1 MNHSRTYLF
10 TGVIL
15 AAVMFAMSQFYRSSV
30 AVISPDLMQEMG
42 LNALDLSRIS
52 AAFFYA
58 FALMQIPV
66 GIFLDTVGPKTAMV
80 GLTLVSVAGAVVFAL
95 GTTPGW
101 LTFGRVLLGI
111 GMACNF
117 MGALKLLTLWFE
129 PRQFATLSALV
140 VSLGTLGNIAAATP
154 LVLLVGWVGWRHS
167 FLVIAG
173 FTLALVLV
181 FLAVIKDR
189 PGPASRKDDHM
200 AGQRRD
206 LSGSK
211 KRAGKNV
218 SGFCATTATGS
229 GTSGAA
235 GGASG
240 GALPDDRAETKAG
253 AADDRPSVS
262 QTLGQ
267 AWDLFHRRDY
277 WVISLATF
285 CRYGIYA
292 AVQGLWAGPFLI
304 HALALSPVTAGNILF
319 LMSIGLILGCP
330 LCGWLSDSL
339 VGSRKKIIIPG
350 IVCMIALLLGMN
362 QLSPDTGVWVVY
374 LMFFSFGLASGS
386 GQVMYAHIKEQVP
399 RANAGM
405 AMTGINF
412 FTMAGVAVF
421 LQGMGHVMTRF
432 FPGASLTLP
441 AFHLAFTVCAVC
453 LACIA
458 LLYGMTRETLE
469 NG

>member
-1 MNHSRTYLF
+1 MNHSRTWLF
-10 TGVIL
+10 TTVIL
-15 AAVMFAMSQFYRSSV
+15 AAVMFAMSQFYRASV

-58 FALMQIPV
+58 FAVMQIPV
-66 GIFLDTVGPKTAMV
+66 GIFLDTVGPRIAMTA
-80 GLTLVSVAGAVVFAL
+80 LTLLSVIGAVIFAL
-95 GTTPGW
+95 GTSPGW

-117 MGALKLLTLWFE
+117 MGALKLLTVWFE
-129 PRQFATLSALV
+129 PRQFATLSAVV

-154 LVLLVGWVGWRHS
+154 LVLMVSLVGWRHS
-167 FLVIAG
+167 FLIIAG
-173 FTLALVLV
+173 FTFVLALV

-189 PGPASRKDDHM
+189 PTADTG
-200 AGQRRD
+200 GT
-206 LSGSK
+206 GNITG
-211 KRAGKNV
+211 RAAAENV
-218 SGFCATTATGS
+218 CST
-229 GTSGAA
+229 
-235 GGASG
+235 GGAGSAYSKG
-240 GALPDDRAETKAG
+240 GADCKSGIGGSDDRTG
-253 AADDRPSVS
+253 APADQTDNRPSVS
-262 QTLGQ
+262 QTLGR
-267 AWDLFHRRDY
+267 AWALFHEKDY
-277 WVISLATF
+277 WIISAATF

-292 AVQGLWAGPFLI
+292 AVQALWAGPFLI
-304 HALALSPVTAGNILF
+304 HVLELSAVTAGNILF

-339 VGSRKKIIIPG
+339 VVSRKKIIIPG
-350 IVCMIALLLGMN
+350 ICCMVGLLLGMN
-362 QLSPDTGVWVVY
+362 LLSPDTGVWVVY
-374 LMFFSFGLASGS
+374 LVFFSFGLASGS

-421 LQGMGHVMTRF
+421 LQGMGHVMARF

-441 AFHLAFTVCAVC
+441 AFHLAFGLCSLC
-453 LACIA
+453 LVCIA
-458 LLYGMTRETLE
+458 LLYCLTRETLVK
-469 NG
+469 N

>member
-1 MNHSRTYLF
+1 MKHSRTWLF
-10 TGVIL
+10 TTVIL
-15 AAVMFAMSQFYRSSV
+15 AAVMFAMSQFYRASV

-58 FALMQIPV
+58 FAIMQIPV
-66 GIFLDTVGPKTAMV
+66 GIFLDTVGPRIAMTA
-80 GLTLVSVAGAVVFAL
+80 LTLLSVIGAVIFAL

-101 LTFGRVLLGI
+101 LTFGRVLLGV

-117 MGALKLLTLWFE
+117 MGALKLLTVWFE
-129 PRQFATLSALV
+129 PRQFATLSAVV

-154 LVLLVGWVGWRHS
+154 LVLMVSLVGWRHS
-167 FLVIAG
+167 FLIIAG
-173 FTLALVLV
+173 FTFALALV

-189 PGPASRKDDHM
+189 P
-200 AGQRRD
+200 
-206 LSGSK
+206 
-211 KRAGKNV
+211 RAD
-218 SGFCATTATGS
+218 
-229 GTSGAA
+229 A
-235 GGASG
+235 GGAGDITG
-240 GALPDDRAETKAG
+240 GASAENTCDADGAEGKSGPRGSEDRAAAPADG
-253 AADDRPSVS
+253 ADIRPSVS
-262 QTLGQ
+262 QTLGR
-267 AWDLFHRRDY
+267 AWALFHEKDY
-277 WVISLATF
+277 WIISAATF

-292 AVQGLWAGPFLI
+292 AVQALWAGPFLI
-304 HALALSPVTAGNILF
+304 HVLELSAVTAGNILF

-339 VGSRKKIIIPG
+339 VVSRKKIIIPG
-350 IVCMIALLLGMN
+350 ICCMTGLLLGMN
-362 QLSPDTGVWVVY
+362 QLSPDTGVWVVF
-374 LMFFSFGLASGS
+374 LVFFSFGLASGS

-421 LQGMGHVMTRF
+421 LQGMGHVMARF

-441 AFHLAFTVCAVC
+441 AFHLAFGLCSLC
-453 LACIA
+453 LVCIA
-458 LLYGMTRETLE
+458 LLYCLTRETLVK
-469 NG
+469 

>member
-1 MNHSRTYLF
+1 MNQSRIYLF

-66 GIFLDTVGPKTAMV
+66 GIFLDTVGPKTAMA
-80 GLTLVSVAGAVVFAL
+80 GLTLVSVAGAVIFAL
-95 GTTPGW
+95 GTSPAW

-117 MGALKLLTLWFE
+117 MGSLKLLTLWFE
-129 PRQFATLSALV
+129 PRQFATLSAMV

-167 FLVIAG
+167 FLIIAG
-173 FTLALVLV
+173 FTLFLVVV
-181 FLAVIKDR
+181 FLAVIR
-189 PGPASRKDDHM
+189 E
-200 AGQRRD
+200 
-206 LSGSK
+206 
-211 KRAGKNV
+211 RAG
-218 SGFCATTATGS
+218 GTGMTDT
-229 GTSGAA
+229 G
-235 GGASG
+235 
-240 GALPDDRAETKAG
+240 DDT
-253 AADDRPSVS
+253 DIRPRVS
-262 QTLGQ
+262 QTLTR

-277 WVISLATF
+277 WIISFATF

-292 AVQGLWAGPFLI
+292 AVQALWAGPFLI
-304 HALALSPVTAGNILF
+304 HVLELPAVTAGNILF
-319 LMSIGLILGCP
+319 LMSIGLIVGCP
-330 LCGWLSDSL
+330 VCGWLSDSL
-339 VGSRKKIIIPG
+339 VESRKKIIIPG
-350 IVCMIALLLGMN
+350 IFCMVGLLLGMN
-362 QLSPDTGVWVVY
+362 RLTPDTGEWIVY
-374 LMFFSFGLASGS
+374 LLFFSFGLASGS

-399 RANAGM
+399 RANAGL

-441 AFHLAFTVCAVC
+441 AFHLAFHVCAAC
-453 LACIA
+453 LTGIA
-458 LLYGMTRETLE
+458 LLYCLTRETLKKRPSL
-469 NG
+469 

>member
-1 MNHSRTYLF
+1 VLNKRLAKNEINSMNHSRTYLF

-211 KRAGKNV
+211 KRAAKNV
-218 SGFCATTATGS
+218 SGFCVTTATGPP
-229 GTSGAA
+229 APA
-235 GGASG
+235 GQP
-240 GALPDDRAETKAG
+240 GALPAPPCRMTEPRLKQVRQMTGPVYPRPWARHGTCSTAET
-253 AADDRPSVS
+253 
-262 QTLGQ
+262 
-267 AWDLFHRRDY
+267 
-277 WVISLATF
+277 
-285 CRYGIYA
+285 
-292 AVQGLWAGPFLI
+292 
-304 HALALSPVTAGNILF
+304 
-319 LMSIGLILGCP
+319 
-330 LCGWLSDSL
+330 
-339 VGSRKKIIIPG
+339 
-350 IVCMIALLLGMN
+350 
-362 QLSPDTGVWVVY
+362 TG
-374 LMFFSFGLASGS
+374 
-386 GQVMYAHIKEQVP
+386 
-399 RANAGM
+399 
-405 AMTGINF
+405 
-412 FTMAGVAVF
+412 
-421 LQGMGHVMTRF
+421 
-432 FPGASLTLP
+432 
-441 AFHLAFTVCAVC
+441 
-453 LACIA
+453 
-458 LLYGMTRETLE
+458 
-469 NG
+469 

>member
-1 MNHSRTYLF
+1 MFHSRTCLWI
-10 TGVIL
+10 GVLL

-80 GLTLVSVAGAVVFAL
+80 GLTLVSVAGAVIFAL
-95 GTTPGW
+95 GTSPAW

-117 MGALKLLTLWFE
+117 MGSLKLLTLWFE
-129 PRQFATLSALV
+129 PRQFATLSAMV

-154 LVLLVGWVGWRHS
+154 LVLLVSLVGWRHS
-167 FLVIAG
+167 FLIIAG
-173 FTLALVLV
+173 FTLFLALV
-181 FLAVIKDR
+181 FLAVIR
-189 PGPASRKDDHM
+189 ER
-200 AGQRRD
+200 
-206 LSGSK
+206 
-211 KRAGKNV
+211 
-218 SGFCATTATGS
+218 
-229 GTSGAA
+229 
-235 GGASG
+235 
-240 GALPDDRAETKAG
+240 
-253 AADDRPSVS
+253 ADDGTAARTASADARPRVS
-262 QTLGQ
+262 QTLAQ
-267 AWDLFHRRDY
+267 AWDLFHRKDY
-277 WVISLATF
+277 WIISLATF

-292 AVQGLWAGPFLI
+292 AVQALWAGPFLI
-304 HALALSPVTAGNILF
+304 HVLDLPAVTAGNILF
-319 LMSIGLILGCP
+319 LMSIGLIVGCP
-330 LCGWLSDSL
+330 VCGWLSDSL

-350 IVCMIALLLGMN
+350 IFCMVGLLLAMN
-362 QLSPDTGVWVVY
+362 RLTPDTGVWVVY
-374 LMFFSFGLASGS
+374 LVFFSFGLASGS

-399 RANAGM
+399 RANAGL

-441 AFHLAFTVCAVC
+441 AFHLAFHVCAAC
-453 LACIA
+453 LTGIA
-458 LLYGMTRETLE
+458 LLYGLTRETLE
-469 NG
+469 KRPV

>member
-30 AVISPDLMQEMG
+30 AVIAPDLMQEMG

-58 FALMQIPV
+58 FAVMQIPV
-66 GIFLDTVGPKTAMV
+66 GIFLDTVGPKTAMTA
-80 GLTLVSVAGAVVFAL
+80 LTLLSVAGAVIFAL
-95 GTTPGW
+95 GNSPAW

-117 MGALKLLTLWFE
+117 MGALKLLTIWFQ
-129 PRQFATLSALV
+129 PRQFATLSAVV

-154 LVLLVGWVGWRHS
+154 LVLMVSLVGWRHS
-167 FLVIAG
+167 FLIIAG
-173 FTLALVLV
+173 FTLALALV
-181 FLAVIKDR
+181 FLAMIKE
-189 PGPASRKDDHM
+189 
-200 AGQRRD
+200 
-206 LSGSK
+206 
-211 KRAGKNV
+211 RAG
-218 SGFCATTATGS
+218 TGRS
-229 GTSGAA
+229 A
-235 GGASG
+235 ASG
-240 GALPDDRAETKAG
+240 EKTVSTMTGDTDP
-253 AADDRPSVS
+253 RPSVS

-267 AWDLFHRRDY
+267 AWALFHQKDY
-277 WVISLATF
+277 WIISFATF

-292 AVQGLWAGPFLI
+292 AVQALWAGPFLI
-304 HALALSPVTAGNILF
+304 HALKLSPVTAGNILF
-319 LMSIGLILGCP
+319 FMSIGLILGCP

-339 VGSRKKIIIPG
+339 VGSRKKIIITG
-350 IVCMIALLLGMN
+350 ICCMVGLLLGMN
-362 QLSPDTGVWVVY
+362 RLAPDTGVWLVY
-374 LMFFSFGLASGS
+374 LVFFSFGLASGS

-399 RANAGM
+399 KANAGM

-441 AFHLAFTVCAVC
+441 AFHLAFGVCAIC
-453 LACIA
+453 LAGIA
-458 LLYGMTRETLE
+458 LLYCLTRETLE
-469 NG
+469 KREKR

>member
-1 MNHSRTYLF
+1 MPHSRIFLWI
-10 TGVIL
+10 GVIL

-80 GLTLVSVAGAVVFAL
+80 GLTLVSVAGAVIFAL
-95 GTTPGW
+95 GTSPAW

-117 MGALKLLTLWFE
+117 MGSLKLLTLWFE

-167 FLVIAG
+167 FLIIAG
-173 FTLALVLV
+173 FTLVLALV
-181 FLAVIKDR
+181 FLAVVR
-189 PGPASRKDDHM
+189 E
-200 AGQRRD
+200 
-206 LSGSK
+206 
-211 KRAGKNV
+211 RAG
-218 SGFCATTATGS
+218 
-229 GTSGAA
+229 GTGAA
-235 GGASG
+235 ASG
-240 GALPDDRAETKAG
+240 EETDA
-253 AADDRPSVS
+253 RPRVS
-262 QTLGQ
+262 QTLAQ
-267 AWDLFHRRDY
+267 AWDLFHRKDY
-277 WVISLATF
+277 WIISLATF

-292 AVQGLWAGPFLI
+292 AVQALWAGPFLI
-304 HALALSPVTAGNILF
+304 HVLKLPAVTAGNILF
-319 LMSIGLILGCP
+319 LMSIGLIVGCP
-330 LCGWLSDSL
+330 VCGWLSDTV

-350 IVCMIALLLGMN
+350 IFCMVGLLLVMN
-362 QLSPDTGVWVVY
+362 RLTPDTGVWAAHLV
-374 LMFFSFGLASGS
+374 FFSFGLVSGS

-399 RANAGM
+399 RANAGL

-441 AFHLAFTVCAVC
+441 AFHLAFHVCAAC
-453 LACIA
+453 LAGIA
-458 LLYGMTRETLE
+458 LLYGLTRETLE
-469 NG
+469 KRPAVR

>member
-1 MNHSRTYLF
+1 MNNIRSRSFLV
-10 TGVIL
+10 TGVLL

-66 GIFLDTVGPKTAMV
+66 GIFLDTVGPRTAMTA
-80 GLTLVSVAGAVVFAL
+80 LTLVSVAGAVIFAL
-95 GTTPGW
+95 GTSPAW

-117 MGALKLLTLWFE
+117 MGALKLLTLWFT
-129 PRQFATLSALV
+129 PRQFATLSAVV

-154 LVLLVGWVGWRHS
+154 LVLMVGWVGWRHS
-167 FLVIAG
+167 FLIIAG
-173 FTLALVLV
+173 FTLVLALV
-181 FLAVIKDR
+181 FLAVIRDR
-189 PGPASRKDDHM
+189 PKGFGMGP
-200 AGQRRD
+200 
-206 LSGSK
+206 SGG
-211 KRAGKNV
+211 RPGRE
-218 SGFCATTATGS
+218 TGADVC
-229 GTSGAA
+229 AA
-235 GGASG
+235 GDAAVLSPAGVAGTGAGTETAESTAG
-240 GALPDDRAETKAG
+240 RA
-253 AADDRPSVS
+253 AANERPSVS

-267 AWDLFHRRDY
+267 AWALFHRKDY
-277 WVISLATF
+277 WIISLATF

-292 AVQGLWAGPFLI
+292 AVQALWAGPFLI
-304 HALALSPVTAGNILF
+304 YVLELSPVTAGNILF

-339 VGSRKKIIIPG
+339 VKSRKKIIIPG
-350 IVCMIALLLGMN
+350 IGCMVGLLVSMN
-362 QLSPDTGVWVVY
+362 QLTPDTGVWVVY
-374 LMFFSFGLASGS
+374 LLFFSFGLASGS

-399 RANAGM
+399 PANAGM

-441 AFHLAFTVCAVC
+441 AFHLAFGVCAAC
-453 LACIA
+453 LAGIA
-458 LLYGMTRETLE
+458 LLYCLTRETLKK
-469 NG
+469 

>member
-1 MNHSRTYLF
+1 MKHSRTWLF
-10 TGVIL
+10 TTVIL
-15 AAVMFAMSQFYRSSV
+15 AALMFAMSQFYRASV

-58 FALMQIPV
+58 FAVMQIPV
-66 GIFLDTVGPKTAMV
+66 GIFLDTVGPRIAMTA
-80 GLTLVSVAGAVVFAL
+80 LTLLSVIGAIIFAL
-95 GTTPGW
+95 GTTPAW
-101 LTFGRVLLGI
+101 LTFGRVLLGV

-117 MGALKLLTLWFE
+117 MGALKLLTVWFE
-129 PRQFATLSALV
+129 PRQFATLSAVV

-154 LVLLVGWVGWRHS
+154 LVLMVSLVGWRHS

-173 FTLALVLV
+173 FTFTLALV

-189 PGPASRKDDHM
+189 PM
-200 AGQRRD
+200 ADEG
-206 LSGSK
+206 G
-211 KRAGKNV
+211 AGDI
-218 SGFCATTATGS
+218 TG
-229 GTSGAA
+229 GGAA
-235 GGASG
+235 ENSYGADGKSG
-240 GALPDDRAETKAG
+240 PRGSEDRAAAPADG
-253 AADDRPSVS
+253 ADIRPSVY
-262 QTLGQ
+262 QTLGR
-267 AWDLFHRRDY
+267 AWALFHEKDY
-277 WVISLATF
+277 WIISAATF

-292 AVQGLWAGPFLI
+292 AVQALWAGPFLI
-304 HALALSPVTAGNILF
+304 HVLELSAVTAGNILF

-339 VGSRKKIIIPG
+339 VVSRKKIIIPG
-350 IVCMIALLLGMN
+350 ICCMTGLLLGMN
-362 QLSPDTGVWVVY
+362 RLSPDTGVCVVY
-374 LMFFSFGLASGS
+374 LVFFSFGLASGS

-421 LQGMGHVMTRF
+421 LQGMGHVMARF

-441 AFHLAFTVCAVC
+441 AFHLAFGLCSLC
-453 LACIA
+453 LVCIA
-458 LLYGMTRETLE
+458 LLYCLTRETLVK
-469 NG
+469 